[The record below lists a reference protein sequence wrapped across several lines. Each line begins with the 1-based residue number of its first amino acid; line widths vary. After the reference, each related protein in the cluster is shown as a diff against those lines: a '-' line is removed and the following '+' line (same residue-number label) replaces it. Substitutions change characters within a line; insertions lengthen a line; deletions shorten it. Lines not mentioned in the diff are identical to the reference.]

1 MDANATTPL
10 LPEVVEAMRPYWM
23 ERFGNAS
30 SIHLD
35 GQQARAAVDRARAT
49 LAEFF
54 NCHDAEVVFNSGGTE
69 GDNTAIFGLLRPG
82 DHFITTSIE
91 HSAVLQA
98 ATRVA
103 ERGVETTFVAPGAS
117 GLIDPAAIESA
128 LRPETRLI
136 SVMLANNETGVLQP
150 VEEIGKIAKAAG
162 VFFHIDA
169 VQGAGK
175 VSLDVRR
182 FGCHLCSVSAH
193 KMHGPK
199 GVGAMFV
206 RRGTPIESLL
216 VGGSHERRRRA
227 GTENVPGIVGLA
239 KAAELAMHSLEDGT
253 MERLAV
259 LRDRL
264 EAGIL
269 ELPGTGVN
277 GALSIGCHPERVQRV
292 EGPASSSAPEGRHEN
307 SPGQAQRSPGKDA
320 NIDLAPRRGAANAFV
335 HQEPFNSAHRVS
347 RASNPANLLTRDHR
361 EAVANPLNDLPGLSH
376 SGERIGNIVS
386 PIDHVHGE
394 SDNPIPRV
402 ANTTN
407 IWFDHLEGEALVI
420 ALDLKGVAVSGGS
433 ACHSGATEPS
443 HVLLAMGLDKTRA
456 RASLRFSLL
465 KTATDADVDYAL
477 KVIPEAVAH
486 LRAISPVA
494 AGTAG

>member
-10 LPEVVEAMRPYWM
+10 LPEVVEAMRPYWT

-35 GQQARAAVDRARAT
+35 GQQAHSAVNRARAT
-49 LAEFF
+49 LAEFL

-69 GDNTAIFGLLRPG
+69 GDNTALFGLLRPG
-82 DHFITTSIE
+82 DHLVTSSIE
-91 HSAVLQA
+91 HSAILA
-98 ATRVA
+98 AA
-103 ERGVETTFVAPGAS
+103 ERLEKFGVAVTYVAPTPS
-117 GLIDPAAIESA
+117 GLIDPAAIERA

-150 VEEIGKIAKAAG
+150 VEEIGKIAKAA
-162 VFFHIDA
+162 VTFFHIDA

-175 VSLDVRR
+175 VPIDVRR
-182 FGCHLCSVSAH
+182 FGCHLCSISAH

-199 GVGAMFV
+199 GVGALFV
-206 RRGTPIESLL
+206 RRGTPLEPLL
-216 VGGSHERRRRA
+216 LGGSHERRRRA
-227 GTENVPGIVGLA
+227 GTENVPGIIGFS

-253 MERLAV
+253 IPRLAA

-269 ELPGTGVN
+269 QLPGTGVN
-277 GALSIGCHPERVQRV
+277 GSNQPQMLGAP
-292 EGPASSSAPEGRHEN
+292 GPDFR
-307 SPGQAQRSPGKDA
+307 
-320 NIDLAPRRGAANAFV
+320 
-335 HQEPFNSAHRVS
+335 
-347 RASNPANLLTRDHR
+347 TW
-361 EAVANPLNDLPGLSH
+361 
-376 SGERIGNIVS
+376 
-386 PIDHVHGE
+386 E
-394 SDNPIPRV
+394 STPPVPRV

-407 IWFDHLEGEALVI
+407 IWFDQLEGEALVI
-420 ALDLKGVAVSGGS
+420 ALDLKGIAVSGGS

-465 KTATDADVDYAL
+465 KTATNADVDYAL
-477 KVIPEAVAH
+477 QVVPEAVAH

>member
-10 LPEVVEAMRPYWM
+10 LPEVMEAMRPYWM
-23 ERFGNAS
+23 EHFGNAS

-35 GQQARAAVDRARAT
+35 GQQAHTAVDRARAT

-69 GDNTAIFGLLRPG
+69 GDNTALFGLLRPG

-91 HSAVLQA
+91 HSAILA
-98 ATRVA
+98 AA
-103 ERGVETTFVAPGAS
+103 ERMVALGVETTFVAPQPS
-117 GLIDPAAIESA
+117 GLIAPGEIKRA

-136 SVMLANNETGVLQP
+136 SVMLANNETGVVQP
-150 VEEIGKIAKAAG
+150 AEEIGEIARAAG
-162 VFFHIDA
+162 AFFHIDA

-175 VSLDVRR
+175 LPLDVRR
-182 FGCHLCSVSAH
+182 FGCHLLSISAH

-199 GVGAMFV
+199 GIGAMFV
-206 RRGTPIESLL
+206 RRGTPVESLL

-253 MERLAV
+253 MELLAA

-277 GALSIGCHPERVQRV
+277 G
-292 EGPASSSAPEGRHEN
+292 
-307 SPGQAQRSPGKDA
+307 
-320 NIDLAPRRGAANAFV
+320 GAA
-335 HQEPFNSAHRVS
+335 
-347 RASNPANLLTRDHR
+347 
-361 EAVANPLNDLPGLSH
+361 
-376 SGERIGNIVS
+376 
-386 PIDHVHGE
+386 
-394 SDNPIPRV
+394 PRV
-402 ANTTN
+402 ANSTN

-443 HVLLAMGLDKTRA
+443 HVLMAMGLDKTRA

-465 KTATDADVDYAL
+465 KTATEADVDYVL
-477 KVIPEAVAH
+477 KVVPEAVEH

>member
-1 MDANATTPL
+1 VKRVYLDANATTPL
-10 LPEVVEAMRPYWM
+10 LPEVMEAMRPYWM

-35 GQQARAAVDRARAT
+35 GQQAHSAVDRARAT
-49 LAEFF
+49 MAEFF

-69 GDNTAIFGLLRPG
+69 GDNTAIFGLLHPG
-82 DHFITTSIE
+82 DHFITTAIE
-91 HSAVLQA
+91 HSAILA
-98 ATRVA
+98 AAEHVA
-103 ERGVETTFVAPGAS
+103 SRGVETSFVAPQPS
-117 GLIDPAAIESA
+117 GLIDPADIQKA

-150 VEEIGKIAKAAG
+150 VEEIGRIAREAG

-175 VSLDVRR
+175 VTLDVRR
-182 FGCHLCSVSAH
+182 FGCHLCSISAH
-193 KMHGPK
+193 KMNGPK

-206 RRGTPIESLL
+206 RRGTPFDSLI

-227 GTENVPGIVGLA
+227 GTENVPGIVVLA
-239 KAAELAMHSLEDGT
+239 KAAELAMLSLEDGT
-253 MERLAV
+253 IDRVAA

-264 EAGIL
+264 EKEIL
-269 ELPGTGVN
+269 RLSGTGVN
-277 GALSIGCHPERVQRV
+277 GALDGDRPV
-292 EGPASSSAPEGRHEN
+292 
-307 SPGQAQRSPGKDA
+307 
-320 NIDLAPRRGAANAFV
+320 
-335 HQEPFNSAHRVS
+335 
-347 RASNPANLLTRDHR
+347 
-361 EAVANPLNDLPGLSH
+361 
-376 SGERIGNIVS
+376 
-386 PIDHVHGE
+386 
-394 SDNPIPRV
+394 PRV

-407 IWFDHLEGEALVI
+407 IWFDQLEGEALVI

-443 HVLLAMGLDKTRA
+443 HVLMAMGLNKTRA

-465 KTATDADVDYAL
+465 KTATEADVDYVL
-477 KVIPEAVAH
+477 KVVPEAVEH

-494 AGTAG
+494 AGTLG

>member
-10 LPEVVEAMRPYWM
+10 LPEVMEAMRPYWM

-30 SIHLD
+30 SIHLH
-35 GQQARAAVDRARAT
+35 GQQAHTAVDRARET

-54 NCHDAEVVFNSGGTE
+54 NCHAAEVVFNSGGTE
-69 GDNTAIFGLLRPG
+69 GDNTAIFGLLHPG

-91 HSAVLQA
+91 HSAILRA
-98 ATRVA
+98 ADRMA
-103 ERGVETTFVAPGAS
+103 QHGVETTFVAPQAS
-117 GLIDPAAIESA
+117 GLIDPADILRAI
-128 LRPETRLI
+128 RPETRLI

-150 VEEIGKIAKAAG
+150 VEEIGKIAADTG

-175 VSLDVRR
+175 VEFDVRR
-182 FGCHLCSVSAH
+182 FGCHLLSISAH

-199 GVGAMFV
+199 GIGAMFM
-206 RRGTPIESLL
+206 RRGTPIEPLL
-216 VGGSHERRRRA
+216 VGGSHERRQRA

-239 KAAELAMHSLEDGT
+239 KAVELAIHSLEDGT
-253 MERLAV
+253 IGRLAA

-269 ELPGTGVN
+269 EISGTGIN
-277 GALSIGCHPERVQRV
+277 GAWDGDQPV
-292 EGPASSSAPEGRHEN
+292 
-307 SPGQAQRSPGKDA
+307 
-320 NIDLAPRRGAANAFV
+320 
-335 HQEPFNSAHRVS
+335 
-347 RASNPANLLTRDHR
+347 
-361 EAVANPLNDLPGLSH
+361 
-376 SGERIGNIVS
+376 
-386 PIDHVHGE
+386 
-394 SDNPIPRV
+394 PRV

-443 HVLLAMGLDKTRA
+443 HVLMAMGLDKNRA

-465 KTATDADVDYAL
+465 KTATEADVDYVL
-477 KVIPEAVAH
+477 KVVPEAVGH
-486 LRAISPVA
+486 LRTISPVA
-494 AGTAG
+494 AGTLG